1 MLTFTVPC
9 HRSVENIIFVII
21 FFFIFFTWLEGNWR
35 TAWATV
41 KNAIITMICTLCCW
55 DHHACNFLW
64 SFLLLVETKDIVEVL
79 KLSTFHTIALEQ
91 LCMLMF
97 AKLEITFLCRKGD
110 SYRARC
116 HSNCRLSIKQEFT
129 ELLCIKL
136 EGTKVVGQSS
146 IPDRIRVEMANKWI
160 SPEGIYHE
168 ADVLPSQCTFSFCIF
183 WDIYFLRNLRDKHC
197 HE

>member
-1 MLTFTVPC
+1 MKEF
-9 HRSVENIIFVII
+9 
-21 FFFIFFTWLEGNWR
+21 
-35 TAWATV
+35 
-41 KNAIITMICTLCCW
+41 
-55 DHHACNFLW
+55 
-64 SFLLLVETKDIVEVL
+64 
-79 KLSTFHTIALEQ
+79 
-91 LCMLMF
+91 
-97 AKLEITFLCRKGD
+97 TFLCRKGD

-116 HSNCRLSIKQEFT
+116 HSNYRLSIKQEFT

-183 WDIYFLRNLRDKHC
+183 CDIYFLRNLRDKLC
-197 HE
+197 NE